1 MNIQD
6 WIIVHNAEMAKQ
18 YIAQE
23 ELKLKT
29 QEEKTKTLNKEYS
42 KAQQERIDAA
52 EADLQRIKDKQ
63 KAEQDI
69 LDELTKE
76 DRVLAHQI
84 KYKNNLQSD
93 IQKR

>member
-29 QEEKTKTLNKEYS
+29 QEEKTKT
-42 KAQQERIDAA
+42 
-52 EADLQRIKDKQ
+52 
-63 KAEQDI
+63 
-69 LDELTKE
+69 
-76 DRVLAHQI
+76 
-84 KYKNNLQSD
+84 
-93 IQKR
+93 